1 MFCYVQA
8 SNWSNMSRFQEI
20 QVMICPACSTCFGST
35 ANSLA
40 FHFFVTAHAGSQVL
54 GCWGFSQVCIFRLI
68 ASHEL
73 SPVLQSPQLKIEFGC
88 ATNILSI
95 NIIYIYLQT
104 YMMCSTKP
112 KIVKKT
118 TKRKMIEKM
127 QKKNA
132 PISLPVSRR
141 CFAHICFLTE
151 QSRPGRLRVCEL
163 SRLSWA
169 FKHLKH
175 LNLINVGLKDLK
187 SKFGTLEEI
196 FKLFPMREFGRIS
209 SKKHG
214 HSRTIVLSLF
224 SLNTGSEWL
233 QKSFE
238 QWEQERKR
246 IALALTRSY
255 YLRSQ

>member
-8 SNWSNMSRFQEI
+8 SNWSNMSRFQEN

-88 ATNILSI
+88 TTNILSI
-95 NIIYIYLQT
+95 NIIYIYT

-112 KIVKKT
+112 KWSKNN
-118 TKRKMIEKM
+118 
-127 QKKNA
+127 QKKKWSKKWKKND

-169 FKHLKH
+169 FKHL
-175 LNLINVGLKDLK
+175 NLINVGLKDLK

-196 FKLFPMREFGRIS
+196 FKLFPEMRELGRIS
-209 SKKHG
+209 
-214 HSRTIVLSLF
+214 T
-224 SLNTGSEWL
+224 
-233 QKSFE
+233 
-238 QWEQERKR
+238 
-246 IALALTRSY
+246 
-255 YLRSQ
+255 

>member
-8 SNWSNMSRFQEI
+8 SNWSNMSRFQEN

-88 ATNILSI
+88 TTNILSI
-95 NIIYIYLQT
+95 NIIYIYIWCVRQ
-104 YMMCSTKP
+104 SQNGQ
-112 KIVKKT
+112 KT
-118 TKRKMIEKM
+118 TKRKNDRKNE
-127 QKKNA
+127 KKND

-169 FKHLKH
+169 FKHL
-175 LNLINVGLKDLK
+175 NLINVGLKDLK

-196 FKLFPMREFGRIS
+196 FKLFPEMRELGRIS
-209 SKKHG
+209 
-214 HSRTIVLSLF
+214 T
-224 SLNTGSEWL
+224 
-233 QKSFE
+233 
-238 QWEQERKR
+238 
-246 IALALTRSY
+246 
-255 YLRSQ
+255 

>member
-8 SNWSNMSRFQEI
+8 SNWSNMSRFQEN

-88 ATNILSI
+88 TTNILSI
-95 NIIYIYLQT
+95 NIIYIYIWCVRQ
-104 YMMCSTKP
+104 SQNGQ
-112 KIVKKT
+112 KT
-118 TKRKMIEKM
+118 TKRKNDRKNEK
-127 QKKNA
+127 ND

-169 FKHLKH
+169 FKHL
-175 LNLINVGLKDLK
+175 NLINVGLKDLK

-196 FKLFPMREFGRIS
+196 FKLFPEMRELGRIS
-209 SKKHG
+209 
-214 HSRTIVLSLF
+214 T
-224 SLNTGSEWL
+224 
-233 QKSFE
+233 
-238 QWEQERKR
+238 
-246 IALALTRSY
+246 
-255 YLRSQ
+255 